1 MWFKA
6 DLLSGPIEDNIW
18 QTGTCSPFSVFGL
31 INMQIRAFLTERSKY
46 WDDKMQI
53 DNFARNLIYQ
63 TWNWFCHY
71 LARLKGMCKLC
82 TKHWPRYIL
91 TTTDADRVADKNDLI
106 QSHFSWALG
115 WLYSEHEGFFQKKWK
130 TSWSNEQEQHDKS
143 FKLLPYLGVFECF
156 IAIKYPS
163 SVQMQHWPVSNDDSL
178 SVLIE
183 CRHQRRLS
191 PVGQHSPG

>member
-1 MWFKA
+1 MWENISERKKCATLQWLPYGFLTKVKVWFKA

-18 QTGTCSPFSVFGL
+18 QTGTFSPFSVFGL

-46 WDDKMQI
+46 WDEKMQI

-63 TWNWFCHY
+63 TWNGFCHY

-106 QSHFSWALG
+106 DS
-115 WLYSEHEGFFQKKWK
+115 KP
-130 TSWSNEQEQHDKS
+130 
-143 FKLLPYLGVFECF
+143 LL
-156 IAIKYPS
+156 
-163 SVQMQHWPVSNDDSL
+163 VS
-178 SVLIE
+178 
-183 CRHQRRLS
+183 
-191 PVGQHSPG
+191 PWMVG